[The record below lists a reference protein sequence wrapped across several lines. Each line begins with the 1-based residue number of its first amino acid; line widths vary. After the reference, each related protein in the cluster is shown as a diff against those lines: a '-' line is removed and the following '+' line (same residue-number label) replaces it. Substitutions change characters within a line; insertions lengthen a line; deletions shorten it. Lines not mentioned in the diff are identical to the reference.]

1 MRDLLHNARRSL
13 ERKVKGSPTSRA
25 AFYRLRGAIHAARVK
40 VSEARN
46 GHPDQILSGPNPG
59 NVVWIFCT
67 SRSGSTWLR
76 NMMRDL
82 TDCEVWEE
90 PKVGQLFGGFYDRA
104 LEGQLGSTNFVMG
117 DPTRRVW
124 MRALRNFV
132 LDTARASHP
141 NLTPSQHLVVKEP
154 DGAIGAPLLMQALP
168 ESRMVF
174 LIRDPR
180 DIAASAL
187 DAHQEGNWMRT
198 SHGTSRPGKGV
209 SAERPEAFVR
219 KRAVNYLKHMTKAR
233 DAYQAHDG
241 RKTLVRYEDLR
252 SDPLGTMRRVC
263 RELGVP
269 VDDEALVQA
278 VERYS
283 WERLP
288 ESEKG
293 KGRFYRK
300 GTPGGWR
307 EDLTN
312 RQARIVEEVTA
323 PLLRE
328 FYPDESQPRP

>member
-1 MRDLLHNARRSL
+1 
-13 ERKVKGSPTSRA
+13 
-25 AFYRLRGAIHAARVK
+25 
-40 VSEARN
+40 
-46 GHPDQILSGPNPG
+46 
-59 NVVWIFCT
+59 
-67 SRSGSTWLR
+67 
-76 NMMRDL
+76 
-82 TDCEVWEE
+82 
-90 PKVGQLFGGFYDRA
+90 
-104 LEGQLGSTNFVMG
+104 
-117 DPTRRVW
+117 

-141 NLTPSQHLVVKEP
+141 NLTPSQYLVVKEP
-154 DGAIGAPLLMQALP
+154 DGAIGAPLLMQAMP

-187 DAHQEGNWMRT
+187 DAHQEGNWMRA
-198 SHGTSRPGKGV
+198 SLGASRPGKDV

-233 DAYQAHDG
+233 DAYQSHDG

-263 RELGVP
+263 HELGVP
-269 VDDEALVQA
+269 VDDETLIQV

-288 ESEKG
+288 EKEKG

-307 EDLTN
+307 EDLTQ

-328 FYPDESQPRP
+328 FYPDESQARP